1 MTREMRRIIWRVK
14 PTPGSQLAL
23 FATCRYHAFITDREG
38 DTSELKA
45 DYRRHADVKKAIRD
59 LNYSVGLNHL
69 PAGRFPA
76 NAVRLAV
83 QSLPRTLYGVN
94 AHNVARWAARIGW
107 GSRWQPPRPSDDAS
121 SLWPDASPCISPKIG
136 PGKTSSAPTGRD
148 CALYRS
154 LPVRAATSD
163 PSAELPRRV
172 APRLGPGVFRRR
184 FALMIAPNAAATGRK
199 PGSGSLRL
207 NIFPSSP
214 AVLACQ
220 RSRLC
225 KSPLRQAPFRSHV
238 R

>member
-1 MTREMRRIIWRVK
+1 MRRIIWRVK

-94 AHNVARWAARIGW
+94 AHNVARWAAHIGW

-121 SLWPDASPCISPKIG
+121 SLWPDASPCISPKSAL
-136 PGKTSSAPTGRD
+136 GKPVQLRPVAIARSTAPF
-148 CALYRS
+148 LYAQLR
-154 LPVRAATSD
+154 LTRP
-163 PSAELPRRV
+163 PNCLAELR
-172 APRLGPGVFRRR
+172 PGWALVFS
-184 FALMIAPNAAATGRK
+184 AGD
-199 PGSGSLRL
+199 LR
-207 NIFPSSP
+207 
-214 AVLACQ
+214 
-220 RSRLC
+220 
-225 KSPLRQAPFRSHV
+225 
-238 R
+238 